1 MRNLK
6 TPWTKFY
13 KKEDLEFDVGDRGKW
28 RKYNPYNPYNEDEP
42 DKKQDLNV
50 ESLDDLFED
59 DSKEETTKED
69 SNVALNENDNV
80 SKKED
85 IIEPINK
92 IENDAPVLPQED
104 RDEEDIMSV
113 DIQKQLEAKFD
124 ELFGSFEEDEETS
137 AKNS

>member
-1 MRNLK
+1 M
-6 TPWTKFY
+6 
-13 KKEDLEFDVGDRGKW
+13 DFDVGDRGKW
-28 RKYNPYNPYNEDEP
+28 RKFNPYNPYNEDEP
-42 DKKQDLNV
+42 NREQNLNV

-59 DSKEETTKED
+59 DSKEETIKED

-85 IIEPINK
+85 IIEPIHK
-92 IENDAPVLPQED
+92 IDNDAPVLPQED
-104 RDEEDIMSV
+104 RDEDDIMSV

-124 ELFGSFEEDEETS
+124 ELFGSFDEDKETS